1 MSQDNKDW
9 SLVERIKTGDDQA
22 FGTIMARYK
31 RPIFCF
37 VYRMIGDTEDAE
49 DVAQDVFVRA
59 YQSIRKPAFRQ
70 MKAEFSTWLFQV
82 ARNATLD
89 CLRRRKRHPVEFL
102 AAMDDNGESIAD
114 DGRTAHEESTAKEI
128 GEQIAEAVACLPED
142 QRIVFILLE
151 YEHLSYSEIATI
163 LKCSQKSVETRLYRA
178 RLSLR
183 QRLMH
188 LLE

>member
-9 SLVERIKTGDDQA
+9 SLVERIKAGDDQA
-22 FGTIMARYK
+22 FDAIMARYK

-37 VYRMIGDTEDAE
+37 VYRMVGNTEDAE

-59 YQSIRKPAFRQ
+59 YQSIRKPAFHQ
-70 MKAEFSTWLFQV
+70 IKAEFSTWLFQV

-89 CLRRRKRHPVEFL
+89 CLRRRKRHPVEFI
-102 AAMDDNGESIAD
+102 AAMDDNGESIID
-114 DGRTAHEESTAKEI
+114 DGRTAHEETFSREI
-128 GEQIAEAVACLPED
+128 GEQIATAVACLPED
-142 QRIVFILLE
+142 QRLVFILQE
-151 YEHLSYSEIATI
+151 YEHLPYSEIAVI
-163 LKCSQKSVETRLYRA
+163 LKCSSKSVETRLYRA